1 MATRL
6 DKELRREIDVEGKA
20 YMLTLSPAGLKITE
34 KGRRKGVELTWKD
47 LIGGQAALAAA
58 LNASIE
64 NQE

>member
-20 YMLTLSPAGLKITE
+20 YMLTLSPEGLKITE

-47 LIGGQAALAAA
+47 LISGQAALAAA

-64 NQE
+64 KLS